1 MLHLPARGQW
11 RLSGKGSALGITHAP
26 DGGVQDRRNGRR
38 RIACQ
43 VADRNIRREMAR
55 LQRVAAALSQEG
67 GDSLFPAGLVFDGG
81 DNLLAMDR
89 HPRETER
96 HTRCRE
102 SEAAGKERIGEKIP
116 QGIILFIVCRE
127 DKARI
132 VCGHAVTDIDIL
144 CAGRDLPVNEAGI
157 IPRLVGRRAEVFH
170 LFTAGEA
177 KETLQRMCVVAHR
190 TGQDEECGGFR
201 VFLEMEKSERV
212 FPGKAGSGERD
223 ASRMRGVYPEIEACL
238 ILLCFIAVVFLPCH
252 RCRERR
258 DKGEETAFGGEADF
272 GGRSS
277 MCAVRGRKRHR
288 YRSARRVSQRKC
300 KERHQKERGGEQEGC
315 I

>member
-11 RLSGKGSALGITHAP
+11 RLSGKGSAIGITHAP
-26 DGGVQDRRNGRR
+26 DGGVQNGRNGRR
-38 RIACQ
+38 RISCQ

-67 GDSLFPAGLVFDGG
+67 GDSLFPAGLVLDGG
-81 DNLLAMDR
+81 DDLLAMDR

-96 HTRCRE
+96 HMRCRE

-116 QGIILFIVCRE
+116 QCIILFIVCRE
-127 DKARI
+127 DKACI
-132 VCGHAVTDIDIL
+132 VCGHAVADIDIL
-144 CAGRDLPVNEAGI
+144 CAGRDLPVDEAGI

-201 VFLEMEKSERV
+201 VFWKWKSPNGSFQERR
-212 FPGKAGSGERD
+212 GAGSV
-223 ASRMRGVYPEIEACL
+223 MRPA
-238 ILLCFIAVVFLPCH
+238 
-252 RCRERR
+252 
-258 DKGEETAFGGEADF
+258 
-272 GGRSS
+272 
-277 MCAVRGRKRHR
+277 CAVSTRK
-288 YRSARRVSQRKC
+288 
-300 KERHQKERGGEQEGC
+300 
-315 I
+315 

>member
-1 MLHLPARGQW
+1 
-11 RLSGKGSALGITHAP
+11 
-26 DGGVQDRRNGRR
+26 
-38 RIACQ
+38 
-43 VADRNIRREMAR
+43 MAG
-55 LQRVAAALSQEG
+55 LQRILTTGEEEL
-67 GDSLFPAGLVFDGG
+67 GDSLFPAGLVLDGG
-81 DNLLAMDR
+81 DDLLAMDR
-89 HPRETER
+89 HPGETKW

-102 SEAAGKERIGEKIP
+102 SEAAGKECIGEKIP

-144 CAGRDLPVNEAGI
+144 CAGRDLPVDEAGI

-170 LFTAGEA
+170 LFTAGES

-190 TGQDEECGGFR
+190 TGQDEERGGFC

-238 ILLCFIAVVFLPCH
+238 VLLCFIAVVFLPCH

-258 DKGEETAFGGEADF
+258 DKGKEAAFGGEAYF

-277 MCAVRGRKRHR
+277 VCAVRGRKRHR
-288 YRSARRVSQRKC
+288 YRSARRISQRKR

-315 I
+315 V